1 MLENL
6 EPKSVFSFFEEID
19 QIPRGSGNTQK
30 ISDYLAEFAKKR
42 NLFYIQDTLGN
53 VIIKKD
59 GTAGMEEK
67 EPVIIQGHMD
77 MVAVKEPDCEK
88 DMETEG
94 LDLAV
99 QGDYVY
105 AKGTSLGADDGIA
118 VAYALAL
125 LDSKDIPHPPLEV
138 IITVD
143 EETGMFGAQGIDLS
157 MLQGKKMLN
166 IDSEK
171 EDELTVACAGGLRVY
186 ANWQVAYTEIGDK
199 EQYVVT
205 VYGLKGGH
213 SGVEIGLGRANAN
226 KLLCELLYLMERE
239 LDVRVITMDGGTKD
253 NVIPHEAKAQIAC
266 GAKEEELKKLIGVV
280 ENSFREEW
288 AKKESGLQIRLEKA
302 EKQYEKAI
310 DASDF
315 FRVMSFFL
323 EAPNGVQ
330 AMSRDLPGLVETS
343 LNFATL
349 HMEPEEE
356 VKAGFSLRSS
366 SSTAKQAL
374 KEKQVDAAR
383 KIQKPT
389 FGSMELIEKLRSDEK
404 IVADSNLQIE
414 LVGLCTGICVLS
426 NAILCKAAFPE
437 ADVIVDAAACACV
450 TPASHDTA
458 LAAMKLC
465 QIEVEKEGKEPWRN

>member
-77 MVAVKEPDCEK
+77 MVAVKELDCEK

-143 EETGMFGAQGIDLS
+143 EETGLTGAFALKSGFMTGDILIN
-157 MLQGKKMLN
+157 L
-166 IDSEK
+166 DSE
-171 EDELTVACAGGLRVY
+171 DEGELF
-186 ANWQVAYTEIGDK
+186 
-199 EQYVVT
+199 
-205 VYGLKGGH
+205 
-213 SGVEIGLGRANAN
+213 IGL
-226 KLLCELLYLMERE
+226 C
-239 LDVRVITMDGGTKD
+239 
-253 NVIPHEAKAQIAC
+253 
-266 GAKEEELKKLIGVV
+266 LIH
-280 ENSFREEW
+280 
-288 AKKESGLQIRLEKA
+288 I
-302 EKQYEKAI
+302 
-310 DASDF
+310 
-315 FRVMSFFL
+315 
-323 EAPNGVQ
+323 
-330 AMSRDLPGLVETS
+330 
-343 LNFATL
+343 
-349 HMEPEEE
+349 
-356 VKAGFSLRSS
+356 
-366 SSTAKQAL
+366 
-374 KEKQVDAAR
+374 
-383 KIQKPT
+383 
-389 FGSMELIEKLRSDEK
+389 
-404 IVADSNLQIE
+404 
-414 LVGLCTGICVLS
+414 
-426 NAILCKAAFPE
+426 
-437 ADVIVDAAACACV
+437 
-450 TPASHDTA
+450 
-458 LAAMKLC
+458 
-465 QIEVEKEGKEPWRN
+465 